1 MGSPLCKDG
10 SEPQRPS
17 SSNDDDGKRL
27 QGNRDGT
34 DGQDRDEDCTRSG
47 KDPNVFVMCA
57 VGGAALL
64 ICSCACLLCW
74 YRAAKLA
81 KADPKVAE
89 QVVMGKAV
97 DGAVMQV
104 PEMQGTIAAGQPTNH
119 GDFGNGTAG
128 SRKDAAPA

>member
-47 KDPNVFVMCA
+47 KYPNVFFMCA

-81 KADPKVAE
+81 KANPSVAE

-97 DGAVMQV
+97 DV
-104 PEMQGTIAAGQPTNH
+104 PEMQGPIVAGQPT
-119 GDFGNGTAG
+119 
-128 SRKDAAPA
+128 